1 MSALLRHREHRKAAV
16 AAVLAAFAVF
26 TFPSVRA
33 DDAAGLLRVDA
44 GTNGLVKVE
53 MLFAPMGDQ
62 GPDGYVSGLFLGDGG
77 VLSDL
82 LFRRDAATGG
92 TTNAVWSGAAWL
104 DPATGLSSS
113 LSASSGDTLFLLR
126 SDNDPLAFS
135 VFGRA
140 PGVSSNSGAPCVQSL
155 SVDPEGGFADLTVST
170 QGTATDMFA
179 ADFATNLS
187 DAATW
192 VYYGRYPG
200 QPPTFSLRDDSL
212 PPSGGRVYLA
222 ADATRDTDG
231 DGLADEMERL
241 VYGTSPYLA
250 DTNGDGLPDGWETL
264 CSQPG
269 LRAEFRLTTAD
280 LSGMPDFQS
289 LKPFA
294 VATAQTVAYSNTSW
308 PAAVASRGDRFAC
321 RITGFVRVP
330 ASGLY
335 TFYVTSDDGAELSV
349 DGVLVVSDSVPHSSR
364 ERSGSVA
371 LEAGW
376 RPVELMYYENRSL
389 AILSLSWSGPGI
401 AKSIVPADAL
411 RHVPANLP
419 PVVSFSVSS
428 GPHVEGL
435 PIGLSASARDV
446 DGEVVSLSLYDGE
459 TLLSAAPGGAASAT
473 ATPAAGTHVFRAVAE
488 DDFGDTS
495 ESSVEV
501 VVEPCPAAY
510 VLGLNVSYY
519 AFASQ
524 LRDIPDVSGRM
535 PTATGVVGRIYF
547 PSTTSPWAG
556 APAGLADRYAAVFE
570 GALLVREAGWHTL
583 SLRSDD
589 GARLFV
595 DGALAVDNGGSHA
608 MATTSASVPL
618 SAGLHD
624 IRVEYYENAAG
635 AGLEL
640 SWTRPSA
647 SSEVVPPCC
656 LFRRVGEPDSDG
668 DGMPDW
674 WESMYALDPADAS
687 DATLDPDGDGL
698 DNLAEFRAGSDPR
711 RADTDGDGMPDV
723 WEAANGTYP
732 FADDILGDP
741 DGDGLINM
749 EEFRHGTDPRNADT
763 DGDGCS
769 DYLEVANTRGNP
781 LVADI
786 AWGTPTN
793 VGERVSGSS
802 FSSFTGTW
810 QTDADGAAFAAERA
824 GSLTWRLSVPQG
836 GADALA
842 VCVGQ
847 HNLYS
852 KSALFDLSLYVDGL
866 FISRQTVTAPYGTNA
881 DAFFFLPEIPAGE
894 HDFRLVWRNWE
905 SNTFLAVRDLR
916 FVSFGGPDS
925 DGDGVADWKNHRAA
939 ESTCLDTLPLES
951 LVSPLCVEGRDL
963 WRDILEIEVEYPWT
977 NAVYSTVK
985 TIGDGFYAD
994 IPLPTNGAAVVS
1006 MRDRELA
1013 DSFSVVWSPIDVFA
1027 GDYATNALV
1036 IRVGDAIRIAPYNGD
1051 AESEVMVSRADGSD
1065 GWLAVTNWTETI
1077 AMPYRF
1083 ETAGLFLVAVTHHG
1097 LFADDTAYAL
1107 VEVVQSRFP
1116 KRNPAV
1122 LLDARQT
1129 LSCPQLSPR
1138 NVLEHDSELVV
1149 DAETSGGGVTLSLLT
1164 HADRDLGMVSRLA
1177 EDGAISDAVQVSP
1190 VWADNGTYY
1199 RIADTYPDGSQLV
1212 EISLL
1217 LGSVPEGMTVTLSI
1231 FVAGVA
1237 FEDGT
1242 RTKTLTAADFDAD
1255 GHYTIRFI
1263 RARGVTTSVC
1273 HRTYIYQDGSLIY
1286 SNN

>member
-1 MSALLRHREHRKAAV
+1 MAAV
-16 AAVLAAFAVF
+16 AVL
-26 TFPSVRA
+26 TIPSVRA

-53 MLFAPMGDQ
+53 MPFTPLGDQ

-140 PGVSSNSGAPCVQSL
+140 PGISAHSGAPCVQSL

-170 QGTATDMFA
+170 QGTATDLLA

-200 QPPTFSLRDDSL
+200 QPPVFSLHDDSL

-264 CSQPG
+264 YSQPG

-289 LKPFA
+289 LEPFA

-411 RHVPANLP
+411 RHVPENLP
-419 PVVSFSVSS
+419 PVVSLSVSS

-435 PIGLSASARDV
+435 PVGLSASARDV
-446 DGEVVSLSLYDGE
+446 EGEVISLSLYDGE

-473 ATPAAGTHVFRAVAE
+473 AMPAAGTHVFRAVAE

-510 VLGLNVSYY
+510 ALGLNVAYY

-547 PSTTSPWAG
+547 PSTTSPWDG
-556 APAGLADRYAAVFE
+556 APPGLADRYAAVFE

-608 MATTSASVPL
+608 MSTASASVPL

-635 AGLEL
+635 AGLML
-640 SWTRPSA
+640 SWTRPGGA
-647 SSEVVPPCC
+647 SEVVPPSC
-656 LFRRVGEPDSDG
+656 LFRRVGEPDTDG

-732 FADDILGDP
+732 YADDAFYDP
-741 DGDGLINM
+741 DCDGLVNI
-749 EEFRHGTDPRNADT
+749 EEYVAESVPTAVDT
-763 DGDGCS
+763 DGDGLT
-769 DYLEVANTRGNP
+769 DYVERTQLGTDPAVEDFVSIGDALPTTDTGRSIALEVACPRAFAVTAGIAHEWRDYARNKSPAPPSNRVVFRVDGHFVAFMDVPFDCTNVVYAVFYTPVLPAGTHDLAVEWCSPDFRARADLVGLAVNEVSGVDFGEVVSRRNSVHAGMVSSRVSP
-781 LVADI
+781 AFVEGDAVFPWLVAVDGRS
-786 AWGTPTN
+786 ARPCGAGSWYADVPLSADTGTVVDVCFEGLVSTN
-793 VGERVSGSS
+793 LTVVWESTDLFAGSGDAMLRRGSGLLLAGAPPGRQDGTVCVFTNGVPACSYAAGSSTSLAFPCPGEWMVGAEWTSGDGAESLSSEVIRVTCIGGAFPSTPPACFVGQARQWSCPDLSPGLVYDTDAYTHLSMTSGGAATLLVDDTRGERVVAARLWEGGPVLDSVRVDPMWAVDS
-802 FSSFTGTW
+802 FGNVSYL
-810 QTDADGAAFAAERA
+810 AKAAEDHDRCRCYLRQYGA
-824 GSLTWRLSVPQG
+824 SPSV
-836 GADALA
+836 
-842 VCVGQ
+842 
-847 HNLYS
+847 
-852 KSALFDLSLYVDGL
+852 
-866 FISRQTVTAPYGTNA
+866 R
-881 DAFFFLPEIPAGE
+881 
-894 HDFRLVWRNWE
+894 FRIM
-905 SNTFLAVRDLR
+905 SYT
-916 FVSFGGPDS
+916 SS
-925 DGDGVADWKNHRAA
+925 
-939 ESTCLDTLPLES
+939 
-951 LVSPLCVEGRDL
+951 
-963 WRDILEIEVEYPWT
+963 
-977 NAVYSTVK
+977 
-985 TIGDGFYAD
+985 
-994 IPLPTNGAAVVS
+994 
-1006 MRDRELA
+1006 
-1013 DSFSVVWSPIDVFA
+1013 
-1027 GDYATNALV
+1027 
-1036 IRVGDAIRIAPYNGD
+1036 
-1051 AESEVMVSRADGSD
+1051 
-1065 GWLAVTNWTETI
+1065 
-1077 AMPYRF
+1077 
-1083 ETAGLFLVAVTHHG
+1083 
-1097 LFADDTAYAL
+1097 
-1107 VEVVQSRFP
+1107 
-1116 KRNPAV
+1116 V
-1122 LLDARQT
+1122 LLDDYSTERWIG
-1129 LSCPQLSPR
+1129 
-1138 NVLEHDSELVV
+1138 HDAFDRDGIAWFELVK
-1149 DAETSGGGVTLSLLT
+1149 AKSMTSPCHTVGV
-1164 HADRDLGMVSRLA
+1164 
-1177 EDGAISDAVQVSP
+1177 
-1190 VWADNGTYY
+1190 
-1199 RIADTYPDGSQLV
+1199 
-1212 EISLL
+1212 
-1217 LGSVPEGMTVTLSI
+1217 
-1231 FVAGVA
+1231 F
-1237 FEDGT
+1237 
-1242 RTKTLTAADFDAD
+1242 
-1255 GHYTIRFI
+1255 
-1263 RARGVTTSVC
+1263 
-1273 HRTYIYQDGSLIY
+1273 QDGVRIGEAVYGNGALPEELR
-1286 SNN
+1286 

>member
-1 MSALLRHREHRKAAV
+1 METYKTISFALLAT
-16 AAVLAAFAVF
+16 LA
-26 TFPSVRA
+26 TSSLA
-33 DDAAGLLRVDA
+33 DDAVGLVRVDA
-44 GTNGLVKVE
+44 GTNGVVE
-53 MLFAPMGDQ
+53 TEMPFSPIGDS
-62 GPDGYVSGLFLGDGG
+62 GPLGYVSGAFLGDGG
-77 VLSDL
+77 EFSDQ
-82 LFRRDAATGG
+82 LFRYDASTGE
-92 TTNAVWSGAAWL
+92 TTNAVWSASAWL
-104 DPATGLSSS
+104 DPFTWLPSFMQAFPGDS
-113 LSASSGDTLFLLR
+113 LALLR
-126 SDNDPLAFS
+126 ADHEPFS
-135 VFGRA
+135 FYLFGRA
-140 PGVSSNSGAPCVQSL
+140 PDVSVHSGAPCVQSL

-170 QGTATDMFA
+170 QGLATDMFA

-187 DAATW
+187 DAAAW

-200 QPPTFSLRDDSL
+200 QPPLFSVHDDAL
-212 PPSGGRVYLA
+212 PLSGGRVYLA

-231 DGLADEMERL
+231 DGLPDELERL

-250 DTNGDGLPDGWETL
+250 DTDGDGLPDGLETL
-264 CSQPG
+264 PG

-289 LKPFA
+289 LEPFA
-294 VATAQTVAYSNTSW
+294 VTTAQTVAYSNASW
-308 PAAVASRGDRFAC
+308 PSAVASRGDRFAC

-349 DGVLVVSDSVPHSSR
+349 DGVLVVSDPVPHSSR
-364 ERSGSVA
+364 ERSGSLA

-389 AILSLSWSGPGI
+389 AVLSLSWSGPGM

-411 RHVPANLP
+411 RHVPENIA
-419 PVVSFSVSS
+419 PVVSLSVSA

-435 PIGLSASARDV
+435 PVELSASARDV
-446 DGEVVSLSLYDGE
+446 EGEVVSLSLYDGE

-488 DDFGDTS
+488 DDLGDTS

-510 VLGLNVSYY
+510 ALGLNVAYY
-519 AFASQ
+519 AFSSQ

-547 PSTTSPWAG
+547 PSTTSPWDG
-556 APAGLADRYAAVFE
+556 APPGLADRYAAVFE

-589 GARLFV
+589 GARLFI

-624 IRVEYYENAAG
+624 IRVEYYENAVG
-635 AGLEL
+635 AGLVL
-640 SWTRPSA
+640 SWTRPGGA
-647 SSEVVPPCC
+647 SEVVPPCC
-656 LFRRVGEPDSDG
+656 LFRRVGEPDTDG

-711 RADTDGDGMPDV
+711 RADTDGDGMPDI

-741 DGDGLINM
+741 DGDGLVNM

-769 DYLEVANTRGNP
+769 DYLEVCNIRGNP

-824 GSLTWRLSVPQG
+824 GSLSWRLSVPQG

-866 FISRQTVTAPYGTNA
+866 FVSRQTVTAPYGTNA

-905 SNTFLAVRDLR
+905 VNTFIAVHDLR

-939 ESTCLDTLPLES
+939 ESTCLDALPLES

-1013 DSFSVVWSPIDVFA
+1013 DSFSVVWSPLDVFA

-1036 IRVGDAIRIAPYNGD
+1036 TRVGDAIRIAPYNGD
-1051 AESEVMVSRADGSD
+1051 AESEVMVSRADG
-1065 GWLAVTNWTETI
+1065 GAAWLAVTNWTETI

-1097 LFADDTAYAL
+1097 LLFDDTAYAL

-1149 DAETSGGGVTLSLLT
+1149 DAEPSGGGVTLSLLT

-1242 RTKTLTAADFDAD
+1242 RTKTLTAEDFDAD